1 MHNINNKALIHKT
14 HRWWW
19 LQQERVDRALQ
30 IKNKLNKFGW
40 NESLTD
46 CGVFWKRICCVFFI
60 WSKSICWQRNKTS
73 KIVRMQN
80 LRLSRDSSAEAAE
93 RKEARPP
100 SHTTILYIQHC
111 NSLKSPGRPD
121 LFLSTAFSPQH
132 QRWYYG
138 DLRMEKHECV
148 YILKFLFWE

>member
-1 MHNINNKALIHKT
+1 MHNLNNKALIHKT

-46 CGVFWKRICCVFFI
+46 CGGFLKANMLCLFYMIEINLLTAKQNKQNCTHAKSTLITWQQRRSGWK
-60 WSKSICWQRNKTS
+60 KG
-73 KIVRMQN
+73 
-80 LRLSRDSSAEAAE
+80 SAT
-93 RKEARPP
+93 